1 MAAVSSY
8 FLDINSNDFFLIDN
22 KKAFTLWLN
31 VPKVTACQCNY
42 DAKFM
47 KSLMN
52 KLVTLYEAIVVTCVV
67 FLLGEPL
74 YDKVFKNIWEFLSFQ
89 YSLAMICTVICL
101 AIYCLRIGY
110 KASLKYIDKTHWLIC
125 YSIFIVYVYYKF
137 FFKCDSDDYSLIN
150 IVCKLDSFA
159 IFFMALFV
167 GFIIGKF
174 FRYNKNTESNTE
186 ENKGIVPIYLDEP
199 IVYENND
206 LLHYAELAR
215 SLSYSIRQ
223 KSFSNSY
230 SIGINSPWGT
240 GKSSFLNLLKLNLKK
255 VSDVIVVDFNAR
267 ASVNVNCIQ
276 MDFLST
282 LATSLSPFHT
292 GMKSV
297 MKDYMEDLSVLADD
311 TSWGKF
317 LGLINIKDAT
327 DSRAR
332 LQDGI
337 EKINKKIVVFIDDLD
352 RLTCEEILEV
362 LKLITKNAAFVN
374 TVFITAYDKDYINCI
389 LEKNLYVPQKQNFSD
404 KYFCMEIALP
414 EGNQQIRSTL
424 LLKELTKLSQKGLI
438 TACKEND
445 FQQSFMA
452 ISMYVE
458 RYLLSLRD
466 VKRFLN
472 TFCASYL
479 PIQHEVYFEDVLMI
493 SLLRFAR
500 KELYDLIKSLECFDD
515 PDNKSENVYVLKL
528 KENIKFKDDYD
539 AMRVLFPTRSNGNL
553 KSLNEKGQK
562 HIYWKRSF
570 NTYFYNLEYTS
581 FNQEDINKLL
591 ESNITDAD
599 IRSLAPSWKERKIE
613 VDIKDFLVKIENYQN
628 SQNQLKAYLKLCMIC
643 YRYTINREI
652 FFLAS
657 RYLYY
662 YQWSN
667 LQKKFKFSSKDD
679 YKQYVKDI
687 LMSEADIN
695 ATSYYLHYLLL
706 YQLSE
711 MNIEEKDCV
720 FTNNELKDICLERL
734 KLGVKQLDEGGISAS
749 DVLYLGWACLQDA
762 NPSDLGQEGFVIMK
776 ESKEII
782 KDSIISTPKKYLYQA
797 VDFIQKE
804 TGKIQFEVKQSSQ
817 LRDIFT
823 TDELQNIIKEID
835 SQGNN
840 TLEDACNFWS
850 KYLDY
855 CITQK
860 TMNLL
865 MDYKG
870 DSNKVEKY
878 NYKQY
883 RKILEGETI

>member
-1 MAAVSSY
+1 
-8 FLDINSNDFFLIDN
+8 
-22 KKAFTLWLN
+22 
-31 VPKVTACQCNY
+31 
-42 DAKFM
+42 
-47 KSLMN
+47 MN
-52 KLVTLYEAIVVTCVV
+52 KLVTLYEAIVVTCAV

-89 YSLAMICTVICL
+89 YSQAMICTVICL
-101 AIYCLRIGY
+101 AIYCLCIGY
-110 KASLKYIDKTHWLIC
+110 KASLKYIDKTYCLIC

-150 IVCKLDSFA
+150 IVWKLDSFA

-167 GFIIGKF
+167 GFIVGKILQ
-174 FRYNKNTESNTE
+174 YNKNTESNAE

-199 IVYENND
+199 IAYENND

-215 SLSYSIRQ
+215 SLSCSIRQ
-223 KSFSNSY
+223 KSFPNSY

-267 ASVNVNCIQ
+267 SSANVNCIQ
-276 MDFLST
+276 MDFLSI
-282 LATSLSPFHT
+282 LATTLSPFHT

-297 MKDYMEDLSVLADD
+297 MKDYMEALSVLADG

-317 LGLINIKDAT
+317 LGLIHIKDAT

-362 LKLITKNAAFVN
+362 LKLITKNAAFLN

-404 KYFCMEIALP
+404 KYFSMEIALP

-424 LLKELTKLSQKGLI
+424 LLKELTKLSQKGVI

-445 FQQSFMA
+445 FQQSFMT

-458 RYLLSLRD
+458 RYLQSLRD

-553 KSLNEKGQK
+553 NSLKEKGQK

-581 FNQEDINKLL
+581 LHQEDLNKLL
-591 ESNITDAD
+591 EPNITDAD

-613 VDIKDFLVKIENYQN
+613 VDIKDFLVKIEHYQN

-643 YRYTINREI
+643 YRYTINSEV
-652 FFLAS
+652 FFLAT

-667 LQKKFKFSSKDD
+667 LQKKFGFSCKND

-687 LMSEADIN
+687 LMSEVDIN

-734 KLGVKQLDEGGISAS
+734 KLGVKQLDDGGISAS

-776 ESKEII
+776 GSKEII

-797 VDFIQKE
+797 VDFILKE

-865 MDYKG
+865 IDYKG
-870 DSNKVEKY
+870 DPNKVEKY

>member
-1 MAAVSSY
+1 
-8 FLDINSNDFFLIDN
+8 
-22 KKAFTLWLN
+22 
-31 VPKVTACQCNY
+31 
-42 DAKFM
+42 M

-52 KLVTLYEAIVVTCVV
+52 KLVTLYEAIVVTCAV

-89 YSLAMICTVICL
+89 YSQAMICTVICL
-101 AIYCLRIGY
+101 AIYCLCIGY
-110 KASLKYIDKTHWLIC
+110 KASLKYIDKTYCLIC

-150 IVCKLDSFA
+150 IVWKLDSFA

-167 GFIIGKF
+167 GFIVGKILQ
-174 FRYNKNTESNTE
+174 YNKNTESNAE

-199 IVYENND
+199 IAYENND

-215 SLSYSIRQ
+215 SLSCSIRQ
-223 KSFSNSY
+223 KSFPNSY

-267 ASVNVNCIQ
+267 SSANVNCIQ
-276 MDFLST
+276 MDFLSI
-282 LATSLSPFHT
+282 LATTLSPFHT

-297 MKDYMEDLSVLADD
+297 MKDYMEALSVLADG

-317 LGLINIKDAT
+317 LGLIHIKDAT

-362 LKLITKNAAFVN
+362 LKLITKNAAFFN

-404 KYFCMEIALP
+404 KYFSMEIALP

-424 LLKELTKLSQKGLI
+424 LLKELTKLSQKGVI

-445 FQQSFMA
+445 FQQSFMT

-458 RYLLSLRD
+458 RYLQSLRD

-553 KSLNEKGQK
+553 NSLKEKGQK

-581 FNQEDINKLL
+581 LHQEDLNKLL
-591 ESNITDAD
+591 EPNITDAD

-613 VDIKDFLVKIENYQN
+613 VDIKDFLVKIEHYQN

-643 YRYTINREI
+643 YRYTINSEV
-652 FFLAS
+652 FFLAT

-667 LQKKFKFSSKDD
+667 LQKKFGFSCKND

-687 LMSEADIN
+687 LMSEVDIN

-734 KLGVKQLDEGGISAS
+734 KLGVKQLDDGGISAS

-797 VDFIQKE
+797 VDFILKE

-865 MDYKG
+865 IDYKG
-870 DSNKVEKY
+870 DPNKVEKY

>member
-1 MAAVSSY
+1 
-8 FLDINSNDFFLIDN
+8 
-22 KKAFTLWLN
+22 
-31 VPKVTACQCNY
+31 
-42 DAKFM
+42 M

-52 KLVTLYEAIVVTCVV
+52 KLVTLYEAIVVTCAV

-110 KASLKYIDKTHWLIC
+110 KASQKYIDKTHWLIC

-150 IVCKLDSFA
+150 IVWKLDSFA

-167 GFIIGKF
+167 GFFVGILQ
-174 FRYNKNTESNTE
+174 YSKNIESNAE
-186 ENKGIVPIYLDEP
+186 ENEGIVPIYLDEP
-199 IVYENND
+199 IGYENND
-206 LLHYAELAR
+206 LLHYADLAR
-215 SLSYSIRQ
+215 SLSCSIRQ
-223 KSFSNSY
+223 KSFPNSY

-267 ASVNVNCIQ
+267 SSANVNCIQ

-282 LATSLSPFHT
+282 LATALSPFHT

-297 MKDYMEDLSVLADD
+297 MKDYMEDLSVLADG

-317 LGLINIKDAT
+317 LGLIHIKDAT
-327 DSRAR
+327 DSRDR
-332 LQDGI
+332 IQEGI
-337 EKINKKIVVFIDDLD
+337 EKIKKKIVVFIDDLD
-352 RLTCEEILEV
+352 RLTSEEILEV

-404 KYFCMEIALP
+404 KYFSMEIALP

-445 FQQSFMA
+445 VQQSFMA
-452 ISMYVE
+452 ISIYVE

-500 KELYDLIKSLECFDD
+500 KELYDLIKSLECFDA
-515 PDNKSENVYVLKL
+515 PDNESENVYVLKL

-539 AMRVLFPTRSNGNL
+539 AMRVLFPTRSKGNL

-591 ESNITDAD
+591 EPNITDAD

-613 VDIKDFLVKIENYQN
+613 VDIKDFLVKIEDYQN

-643 YRYTINREI
+643 YRYTINSEV
-652 FFLAS
+652 FFLAT

-687 LMSEADIN
+687 LMSDVDIN
-695 ATSYYLHYLLL
+695 APSYYLHYLLL

-711 MNIEEKDCV
+711 MNIEGKDCV
-720 FTNNELKDICLERL
+720 FTDKELKNICLERL
-734 KLGVKQLDEGGISAS
+734 KVGVKLLGEGRISAS

-762 NPSDLGQEGFVIMK
+762 NPSDSGQEGFELMK

-782 KDSIISTPKKYLYQA
+782 KDSIISTPQKYLYQA
-797 VDFIQKE
+797 VDFIPKE

-870 DSNKVEKY
+870 DPNKVEKY

>member
-1 MAAVSSY
+1 
-8 FLDINSNDFFLIDN
+8 
-22 KKAFTLWLN
+22 
-31 VPKVTACQCNY
+31 
-42 DAKFM
+42 M
-47 KSLMN
+47 KNLMN
-52 KLVTLYEAIVVTCVV
+52 KLTTLYEALVVTCAV

-74 YDKVFKNIWEFLSFQ
+74 YDKVFKDIWKFLSFQ
-89 YSLAMICTVICL
+89 YSQAMICIVICL
-101 AIYCLRIGY
+101 VIYCLVIGY
-110 KASLKYIDKTHWLIC
+110 KTSQKNIDKTHWLIC

-137 FFKCDSDDYSLIN
+137 FFKYDSDDYSLIN
-150 IVCKLDSFA
+150 IIWELDSFA

-167 GFIIGKF
+167 GFVVGKILQ
-174 FRYNKNTESNTE
+174 YSKKDESNDE
-186 ENKGIVPIYLDEP
+186 ENEGIVPIYLDEP
-199 IVYENND
+199 ICDENND
-206 LLHYAELAR
+206 LLHYTELAR
-215 SLSYSIRQ
+215 SLSCSIRQ
-223 KSFSNSY
+223 KSFPNSY
-230 SIGINSPWGT
+230 SIGVNSSWGT
-240 GKSSFLNLLKLNLKK
+240 GKSSFFNLLKLNLKK

-267 ASVNVNCIQ
+267 SSANVNCIQ

-282 LATSLSPFHT
+282 LATALSPFHT
-292 GMKSV
+292 GMKSF
-297 MKDYMEDLSVLADD
+297 MKDYMEDLSVLADG
-311 TSWGKF
+311 TSCGKF
-317 LGLINIKDAT
+317 LGLIHIKDAT

-332 LQDGI
+332 LQRGI
-337 EKINKKIVVFIDDLD
+337 EKIKKKIVVFIDDLD
-352 RLTCEEILEV
+352 RLTSEEILEV

-374 TVFITAYDKDYINCI
+374 TVFVTAYDKDYINCI

-404 KYFCMEIALP
+404 KYFNMEIALP
-414 EGNQQIRSTL
+414 EGNRQIRSTL
-424 LLKELTKLSQKGLI
+424 LLKELTKLSQKGII

-445 FQQSFMA
+445 FQQSFMV

-472 TFCASYL
+472 TFCAFYL
-479 PIQHEVYFEDVLMI
+479 PIQHEVYFENVLMI

-500 KELYDLIKSLECFDD
+500 KELYDLVKSLECFDD

-528 KENIKFKDDYD
+528 KDNIKFKDDYD

-553 KSLNEKGQK
+553 KFLNEKGQK

-581 FNQEDINKLL
+581 LHQEDLNHLL
-591 ESNITDAD
+591 EPNITDAD
-599 IRSLAPSWKERKIE
+599 IRSLAPNWKARKIE
-613 VDIKDFLVKIENYQN
+613 VDIKDFLVKIEDYQN

-643 YRYTINREI
+643 YRYTINREV
-652 FFLAS
+652 FFLAT

-687 LMSEADIN
+687 LMSDVDIN

-711 MNIEEKDCV
+711 MRIEEKDCV
-720 FTNNELKDICLERL
+720 FTDKELKDICLERL
-734 KLGVKQLDEGGISAS
+734 KVGVKQLDEGRISAS

-762 NPSDLGQEGFVIMK
+762 DPSDSGQEGFELMK
-776 ESKEII
+776 ESKEMIM
-782 KDSIISTPKKYLYQA
+782 DSIISTPQKYLYHA
-797 VDFIQKE
+797 VDFIPKE
-804 TGKIQFEVKQSSQ
+804 IGKIQFEVKQSSQ
-817 LRDIFT
+817 LNDIFT
-823 TDELQNIIKEID
+823 KEELQNIIKKID

-840 TLEDACNFWS
+840 TLENACDFWS
-850 KYLDY
+850 EYLDL

-870 DSNKVEKY
+870 DTKKVEKF

-883 RKILEGETI
+883 RKILEGETIG

>member
-1 MAAVSSY
+1 
-8 FLDINSNDFFLIDN
+8 
-22 KKAFTLWLN
+22 
-31 VPKVTACQCNY
+31 
-42 DAKFM
+42 M
-47 KSLMN
+47 KRLMN
-52 KLVTLYEAIVVTCVV
+52 KLTTPYEAFGVTCAV

-74 YDKVFKNIWEFLSFQ
+74 YDKVFKNIWEFLAIQ
-89 YSLAMICTVICL
+89 YTRAMICTVICL
-101 AIYCLRIGY
+101 AIYCLVIGY
-110 KASLKYIDKTHWLIC
+110 RASQKYIDKTYWLIC

-137 FFKCDSDDYSLIN
+137 FFEYDSDDYSLIN
-150 IVCKLDSFA
+150 VVWKLDSFA

-167 GFIIGKF
+167 GFVVGKISQCS
-174 FRYNKNTESNTE
+174 KNIESSAE
-186 ENKGIVPIYLDEP
+186 ENEGIVPIYLDEP
-199 IVYENND
+199 INCENND
-206 LLHYAELAR
+206 LLHYTELAR
-215 SLSYSIRQ
+215 SLSCSIRQ
-223 KSFSNSY
+223 KSFPYSY

-267 ASVNVNCIQ
+267 SSANVNCIQ

-282 LATSLSPFHT
+282 LATALSPFHT

-297 MKDYMEDLSVLADD
+297 MKDYMEDLSVLADG

-317 LGLINIKDAT
+317 LGLIHIKDAT

-332 LQDGI
+332 IQEGI
-337 EKINKKIVVFIDDLD
+337 EKIKKKIVVFIDDLD
-352 RLTCEEILEV
+352 RLTSEEILEV

-404 KYFCMEIALP
+404 KYFSMEIALP

-500 KELYDLIKSLECFDD
+500 KELYDLIKSLDCFDD

-553 KSLNEKGQK
+553 KSLKEKGQK

-591 ESNITDAD
+591 EPNITDAD

-613 VDIKDFLVKIENYQN
+613 VDIKDFLVKIEDYQN
-628 SQNQLKAYLKLCMIC
+628 SRDQLKAYLKLCMIC
-643 YRYTINREI
+643 YRYTINSEV
-652 FFLAS
+652 FFLAT

-667 LQKKFKFSSKDD
+667 LQKKFGFSSPND
-679 YKQYVKDI
+679 YKRYVKDI
-687 LMSEADIN
+687 LMSEVDIN

-711 MNIEEKDCV
+711 KRIEEKDCV
-720 FTNNELKDICLERL
+720 FTDKELKDICLERL
-734 KLGVKQLDEGGISAS
+734 KVGVKQLDEGRISAS

-762 NPSDLGQEGFVIMK
+762 DPSDSGQEGFELMK
-776 ESKEII
+776 KSKEII
-782 KDSIISTPKKYLYQA
+782 MDSMISTPQKYLYHA
-797 VDFIQKE
+797 VDFIPKE

-817 LRDIFT
+817 LNDIFT
-823 TDELQNIIKEID
+823 KEELQNIIKKID

-840 TLEDACNFWS
+840 TLENACDFWS
-850 KYLDY
+850 EYLDL
-855 CITQK
+855 CIAQK

-870 DSNKVEKY
+870 DTKKVEKY

-883 RKILEGETI
+883 RKILEGETIG

>member
-1 MAAVSSY
+1 M
-8 FLDINSNDFFLIDN
+8 
-22 KKAFTLWLN
+22 
-31 VPKVTACQCNY
+31 PKVTAYQCNY

-52 KLVTLYEAIVVTCVV
+52 KLVTLYEAIVVTCAV

-167 GFIIGKF
+167 GFFIGKF
-174 FRYNKNTESNTE
+174 FRYNKNTESNAE

-215 SLSYSIRQ
+215 SLSCSIRQ
-223 KSFSNSY
+223 KSFPNSY

-255 VSDVIVVDFNAR
+255 VPDVIVVDFNAR
-267 ASVNVNCIQ
+267 SSANVNCIQ
-276 MDFLST
+276 MDFLSI
-282 LATSLSPFHT
+282 LATTLSPFHT

-297 MKDYMEDLSVLADD
+297 MKDYMEALSVLADG

-317 LGLINIKDAT
+317 LGLIHIKDAT

-528 KENIKFKDDYD
+528 MENIKFKNDYD

-591 ESNITDAD
+591 EPNITDAD

-628 SQNQLKAYLKLCMIC
+628 SQNHLKAYLKLCMIC
-643 YRYTINREI
+643 YRYTINSDNSEI
-652 FFLAS
+652 FFLVS

-667 LQKKFKFSSKDD
+667 LQEKFKFSSKDD

-687 LMSEADIN
+687 LMSEVDIN

-762 NPSDLGQEGFVIMK
+762 NPSDLGQEGFELMK

>member
-1 MAAVSSY
+1 
-8 FLDINSNDFFLIDN
+8 
-22 KKAFTLWLN
+22 
-31 VPKVTACQCNY
+31 
-42 DAKFM
+42 
-47 KSLMN
+47 MN
-52 KLVTLYEAIVVTCVV
+52 KLVTLYEAIVVTCAV

-89 YSLAMICTVICL
+89 YSQAMICTVICL
-101 AIYCLRIGY
+101 AIYCLCIGY
-110 KASLKYIDKTHWLIC
+110 KASLKYIDKTYCLIC

-150 IVCKLDSFA
+150 IVWKLDSFA

-167 GFIIGKF
+167 GFIVGKILQ
-174 FRYNKNTESNTE
+174 YNKNTESNAE

-199 IVYENND
+199 IAYENND

-215 SLSYSIRQ
+215 SLSCSIRQ
-223 KSFSNSY
+223 KSFPNSY

-267 ASVNVNCIQ
+267 SSANVNCIQ
-276 MDFLST
+276 MDFLSI
-282 LATSLSPFHT
+282 LATTLSPFHT

-297 MKDYMEDLSVLADD
+297 MKDYMEALSVLADG

-317 LGLINIKDAT
+317 LGLIHIKDAT

-362 LKLITKNAAFVN
+362 LKLITKNAAFLN

-404 KYFCMEIALP
+404 KYFSMEIALP

-424 LLKELTKLSQKGLI
+424 LLKELTKLSQKGVI

-445 FQQSFMA
+445 FQQSFMT

-458 RYLLSLRD
+458 RYLQSLRD

-553 KSLNEKGQK
+553 NSLKEKGQK

-581 FNQEDINKLL
+581 LHQEDLNKLL
-591 ESNITDAD
+591 EPNITDAD

-613 VDIKDFLVKIENYQN
+613 VDIKDFLVKIEHYQN

-643 YRYTINREI
+643 YRYTINSEV
-652 FFLAS
+652 FFLAT

-667 LQKKFKFSSKDD
+667 LQKKFGFSCKND

-687 LMSEADIN
+687 LMSEVDIN

-734 KLGVKQLDEGGISAS
+734 KLGVKQLDDGGISAS

-797 VDFIQKE
+797 VDFILKE

-865 MDYKG
+865 IDYKG
-870 DSNKVEKY
+870 DPNKVEKY

>member
-1 MAAVSSY
+1 
-8 FLDINSNDFFLIDN
+8 
-22 KKAFTLWLN
+22 
-31 VPKVTACQCNY
+31 
-42 DAKFM
+42 
-47 KSLMN
+47 MN
-52 KLVTLYEAIVVTCVV
+52 KLVTLYEAIVVTCAV
-67 FLLGEPL
+67 FLLGGPL

-167 GFIIGKF
+167 GFFIGKF
-174 FRYNKNTESNTE
+174 FRYNKNTESNAE

-215 SLSYSIRQ
+215 SLSCSIRQ
-223 KSFSNSY
+223 KSFPNSY

-267 ASVNVNCIQ
+267 SSANVNCIQ
-276 MDFLST
+276 MDFLSI
-282 LATSLSPFHT
+282 LATTLSPFHT

-297 MKDYMEDLSVLADD
+297 MKDYMEALSVLADG

-317 LGLINIKDAT
+317 LGLIHIKDAT

>member
-1 MAAVSSY
+1 MRNCY
-8 FLDINSNDFFLIDN
+8 FYPIILGWE
-22 KKAFTLWLN
+22 TL
-31 VPKVTACQCNY
+31 V
-42 DAKFM
+42 
-47 KSLMN
+47 
-52 KLVTLYEAIVVTCVV
+52 
-67 FLLGEPL
+67 
-74 YDKVFKNIWEFLSFQ
+74 
-89 YSLAMICTVICL
+89 
-101 AIYCLRIGY
+101 
-110 KASLKYIDKTHWLIC
+110 
-125 YSIFIVYVYYKF
+125 
-137 FFKCDSDDYSLIN
+137 
-150 IVCKLDSFA
+150 
-159 IFFMALFV
+159 
-167 GFIIGKF
+167 
-174 FRYNKNTESNTE
+174 
-186 ENKGIVPIYLDEP
+186 
-199 IVYENND
+199 
-206 LLHYAELAR
+206 
-215 SLSYSIRQ
+215 
-223 KSFSNSY
+223 
-230 SIGINSPWGT
+230 
-240 GKSSFLNLLKLNLKK
+240 
-255 VSDVIVVDFNAR
+255 
-267 ASVNVNCIQ
+267 
-276 MDFLST
+276 
-282 LATSLSPFHT
+282 
-292 GMKSV
+292 
-297 MKDYMEDLSVLADD
+297 
-311 TSWGKF
+311 
-317 LGLINIKDAT
+317 
-327 DSRAR
+327 
-332 LQDGI
+332 
-337 EKINKKIVVFIDDLD
+337 NKKIVVFIDDLD

>member
-1 MAAVSSY
+1 M
-8 FLDINSNDFFLIDN
+8 
-22 KKAFTLWLN
+22 
-31 VPKVTACQCNY
+31 
-42 DAKFM
+42 
-47 KSLMN
+47 
-52 KLVTLYEAIVVTCVV
+52 
-67 FLLGEPL
+67 
-74 YDKVFKNIWEFLSFQ
+74 
-89 YSLAMICTVICL
+89 
-101 AIYCLRIGY
+101 
-110 KASLKYIDKTHWLIC
+110 
-125 YSIFIVYVYYKF
+125 YYKF

-167 GFIIGKF
+167 GFFIGKF
-174 FRYNKNTESNTE
+174 FRYNKNTESNAE

-215 SLSYSIRQ
+215 SLSCSIRQ
-223 KSFSNSY
+223 KSFPNSY

-255 VSDVIVVDFNAR
+255 VPDVIVVDFNAR
-267 ASVNVNCIQ
+267 SSANVNCIQ
-276 MDFLST
+276 MDFLSI
-282 LATSLSPFHT
+282 LATTLSPFHT

-297 MKDYMEDLSVLADD
+297 MKDYMEALSVLADG

-317 LGLINIKDAT
+317 LGLIHIKDAT

-528 KENIKFKDDYD
+528 MENIKFKNDYD

-581 FNQEDINKLL
+581 LHQEDLNKLL
-591 ESNITDAD
+591 EPNITDAD

-628 SQNQLKAYLKLCMIC
+628 SQNHLKAYLKLCMIC
-643 YRYTINREI
+643 YRYTINSDNSEI
-652 FFLAS
+652 FFLVS

-667 LQKKFKFSSKDD
+667 LQEKFKFSSKDD

-687 LMSEADIN
+687 LMSEVDIN

-762 NPSDLGQEGFVIMK
+762 NPSDLGQEGFELMK

>member
-1 MAAVSSY
+1 M
-8 FLDINSNDFFLIDN
+8 
-22 KKAFTLWLN
+22 
-31 VPKVTACQCNY
+31 PKVTSYQCNY

-52 KLVTLYEAIVVTCVV
+52 KLVTLYEAIVVTCAV

-167 GFIIGKF
+167 GFFIGKF
-174 FRYNKNTESNTE
+174 FRYNKNTESNAE

-215 SLSYSIRQ
+215 SLSCSIKQ
-223 KSFSNSY
+223 KSFPNSY

-267 ASVNVNCIQ
+267 SSANVNCIQ
-276 MDFLST
+276 MDFLSI
-282 LATSLSPFHT
+282 LATTLSPFHT

-297 MKDYMEDLSVLADD
+297 MKDYMEALSVLADG

-317 LGLINIKDAT
+317 LGLIHIKDAT

>member
-1 MAAVSSY
+1 
-8 FLDINSNDFFLIDN
+8 
-22 KKAFTLWLN
+22 
-31 VPKVTACQCNY
+31 
-42 DAKFM
+42 M
-47 KSLMN
+47 KNLKD
-52 KLVTLYEAIVVTCVV
+52 KLTTPYEALVVTCAV
-67 FLLGEPL
+67 FFLGELL
-74 YDKVFKNIWEFLSFQ
+74 YDKVFKNIWEFLSIR
-89 YSLAMICTVICL
+89 YSLATICTVICL
-101 AIYCLRIGY
+101 AIYCLVIGY
-110 KASLKYIDKTHWLIC
+110 KASQKYIDNTHRLIC

-137 FFKCDSDDYSLIN
+137 FFKYDSDDYYLIN
-150 IVCKLDSFA
+150 IVWKLDSFA
-159 IFFMALFV
+159 IFFIALFV
-167 GFIIGKF
+167 GFVVGKISQ
-174 FRYNKNTESNTE
+174 RSKNIESNAE
-186 ENKGIVPIYLDEP
+186 ENEGIVPIFLDEP
-199 IVYENND
+199 IGCENND
-206 LLHYAELAR
+206 LLHYTELAR
-215 SLSYSIRQ
+215 SLSCSIRQ
-223 KSFSNSY
+223 KSFPNSY

-240 GKSSFLNLLKLNLKK
+240 GKSSFFNLLKLNLKK
-255 VSDVIVVDFNAR
+255 VPDVIVVDFNAR
-267 ASVNVNCIQ
+267 SSANVNCIQ

-282 LATSLSPFHT
+282 LATALSPFHT
-292 GMKSV
+292 GMKSF
-297 MKDYMEDLSVLADD
+297 MKDYMEDLSVLADG
-311 TSWGKF
+311 TSWGKL
-317 LGLINIKDAT
+317 LGLIHIKDAT

-332 LQDGI
+332 LQKGI
-337 EKINKKIVVFIDDLD
+337 EKTKKKIVVFIDDLD
-352 RLTCEEILEV
+352 RLTSEEILEV

-374 TVFITAYDKDYINCI
+374 TVFVTAYDKDYINCI

-404 KYFCMEIALP
+404 KYFNMEIALP
-414 EGNQQIRSTL
+414 EGNRQIRSTL
-424 LLKELTKLSQKGLI
+424 LLKELTKLSQKGII

-445 FQQSFMA
+445 FQQSFVVF
-452 ISMYVE
+452 SMYVE

-500 KELYDLIKSLECFDD
+500 KEVYDLIKSLECFDD
-515 PDNKSENVYVLKL
+515 PDNKSENVYFLKL
-528 KENIKFKDDYD
+528 KDNIKFKDDYD

-581 FNQEDINKLL
+581 LHQEDLNKLL
-591 ESNITDAD
+591 EPNITDAD

-643 YRYTINREI
+643 YRYTINSEV
-652 FFLAS
+652 FFLAT

-667 LQKKFKFSSKDD
+667 LQKKFGFSSKDD
-679 YKQYVKDI
+679 YKLYVKDI
-687 LMSEADIN
+687 LMSDVDIN

-711 MNIEEKDCV
+711 MRIEEKDCV
-720 FTNNELKDICLERL
+720 FTDNELKDICLERL
-734 KLGVKQLDEGGISAS
+734 KVGVKQLGEGRISAS

-762 NPSDLGQEGFVIMK
+762 DPSDSGQEGFELMK

-782 KDSIISTPKKYLYQA
+782 MDSIISTPQKYLYQA
-797 VDFIQKE
+797 VDFIPKK

-817 LRDIFT
+817 LNDIFT
-823 TDELQNIIKEID
+823 KEELQNIIKKID

-840 TLEDACNFWS
+840 TLENACNFWS
-850 KYLDY
+850 EYLDY
-855 CITQK
+855 CIAQK

-865 MDYKG
+865 MDYRG
-870 DSNKVEKY
+870 DPNKVEKY
-878 NYKQY
+878 NYKHY
-883 RKILEGETI
+883 RKILEGETIG

>member
-215 SLSYSIRQ
+215 SLSCSIRQ
-223 KSFSNSY
+223 KSFPNSY

-414 EGNQQIRSTL
+414 EGNLQIRSTL

-679 YKQYVKDI
+679 YKLYVKDI

>member
-1 MAAVSSY
+1 
-8 FLDINSNDFFLIDN
+8 
-22 KKAFTLWLN
+22 
-31 VPKVTACQCNY
+31 
-42 DAKFM
+42 
-47 KSLMN
+47 MN

-352 RLTCEEILEV
+352 RLTCGEILEV

>member
-1 MAAVSSY
+1 
-8 FLDINSNDFFLIDN
+8 
-22 KKAFTLWLN
+22 
-31 VPKVTACQCNY
+31 
-42 DAKFM
+42 
-47 KSLMN
+47 MN
-52 KLVTLYEAIVVTCVV
+52 KLVTLYEAIVVTCAV

-89 YSLAMICTVICL
+89 YSQAMICTVICL
-101 AIYCLRIGY
+101 AIYCLCIGY
-110 KASLKYIDKTHWLIC
+110 KASLKYIDKTYCLIC

-150 IVCKLDSFA
+150 IVWKLDSFA

-167 GFIIGKF
+167 GFIVGKILQ
-174 FRYNKNTESNTE
+174 YNKNTESNAE

-199 IVYENND
+199 IAYENND

-215 SLSYSIRQ
+215 SLSCSIRQ
-223 KSFSNSY
+223 KSFPNSY

-267 ASVNVNCIQ
+267 SSANVNCIQ
-276 MDFLST
+276 MDFLSI
-282 LATSLSPFHT
+282 LATTLSPFHT

-297 MKDYMEDLSVLADD
+297 MKDYMEALSVLADG

-317 LGLINIKDAT
+317 LGLIHIKDAT

-362 LKLITKNAAFVN
+362 LKLITKNAAFLN

-404 KYFCMEIALP
+404 KYFSMEIALP

-424 LLKELTKLSQKGLI
+424 LLKELTKLSQKGVI

-445 FQQSFMA
+445 FQQSFMT

-458 RYLLSLRD
+458 RYLQSLRD

-553 KSLNEKGQK
+553 NSLKEKGQK

-581 FNQEDINKLL
+581 LHQEDLNKLL
-591 ESNITDAD
+591 EPNITDAD

-613 VDIKDFLVKIENYQN
+613 VDIKDFLVKIEHYQN

-643 YRYTINREI
+643 YRYTINSEV
-652 FFLAS
+652 FFLAT

-667 LQKKFKFSSKDD
+667 LQKKFGFSCKND

-687 LMSEADIN
+687 LMSEVDIN

-734 KLGVKQLDEGGISAS
+734 KLGVKQLDDGGISAS

-797 VDFIQKE
+797 VDFILKE

-865 MDYKG
+865 IDYKG
-870 DSNKVEKY
+870 EPNKVEKY

>member
-1 MAAVSSY
+1 M
-8 FLDINSNDFFLIDN
+8 
-22 KKAFTLWLN
+22 
-31 VPKVTACQCNY
+31 
-42 DAKFM
+42 
-47 KSLMN
+47 
-52 KLVTLYEAIVVTCVV
+52 
-67 FLLGEPL
+67 
-74 YDKVFKNIWEFLSFQ
+74 
-89 YSLAMICTVICL
+89 
-101 AIYCLRIGY
+101 
-110 KASLKYIDKTHWLIC
+110 
-125 YSIFIVYVYYKF
+125 
-137 FFKCDSDDYSLIN
+137 
-150 IVCKLDSFA
+150 
-159 IFFMALFV
+159 
-167 GFIIGKF
+167 
-174 FRYNKNTESNTE
+174 
-186 ENKGIVPIYLDEP
+186 
-199 IVYENND
+199 
-206 LLHYAELAR
+206 
-215 SLSYSIRQ
+215 
-223 KSFSNSY
+223 
-230 SIGINSPWGT
+230 
-240 GKSSFLNLLKLNLKK
+240 
-255 VSDVIVVDFNAR
+255 
-267 ASVNVNCIQ
+267 
-276 MDFLST
+276 
-282 LATSLSPFHT
+282 
-292 GMKSV
+292 
-297 MKDYMEDLSVLADD
+297 
-311 TSWGKF
+311 
-317 LGLINIKDAT
+317 
-327 DSRAR
+327 
-332 LQDGI
+332 
-337 EKINKKIVVFIDDLD
+337 VFIDDLD

-782 KDSIISTPKKYLYQA
+782 KDSIISTPKNICIKPLTLSR
-797 VDFIQKE
+797 KRL
-804 TGKIQFEVKQSSQ
+804 VKSN
-817 LRDIFT
+817 LRLSKVANFVIF
-823 TDELQNIIKEID
+823 LQRM
-835 SQGNN
+835 
-840 TLEDACNFWS
+840 NF
-850 KYLDY
+850 
-855 CITQK
+855 K
-860 TMNLL
+860 T
-865 MDYKG
+865 
-870 DSNKVEKY
+870 
-878 NYKQY
+878 
-883 RKILEGETI
+883 

>member
-1 MAAVSSY
+1 
-8 FLDINSNDFFLIDN
+8 
-22 KKAFTLWLN
+22 
-31 VPKVTACQCNY
+31 
-42 DAKFM
+42 
-47 KSLMN
+47 
-52 KLVTLYEAIVVTCVV
+52 
-67 FLLGEPL
+67 
-74 YDKVFKNIWEFLSFQ
+74 
-89 YSLAMICTVICL
+89 
-101 AIYCLRIGY
+101 
-110 KASLKYIDKTHWLIC
+110 
-125 YSIFIVYVYYKF
+125 VYYKF

-150 IVCKLDSFA
+150 IVWKLDSFA

-167 GFIIGKF
+167 GFIVGKILQ
-174 FRYNKNTESNTE
+174 YNKNTESNAE

-199 IVYENND
+199 IAYENND

-215 SLSYSIRQ
+215 SLSCSIRQ
-223 KSFSNSY
+223 KSFPNSY

-267 ASVNVNCIQ
+267 SSANVNCIQ
-276 MDFLST
+276 MDFLSI
-282 LATSLSPFHT
+282 LATTLSPFHT

-297 MKDYMEDLSVLADD
+297 MKDYMEALSVLADG

-317 LGLINIKDAT
+317 LGLIHIKDAT

-362 LKLITKNAAFVN
+362 LKLITKNAAFLN

-404 KYFCMEIALP
+404 KYFSMEIALP

-424 LLKELTKLSQKGLI
+424 LLKELTKLSQKGVI

-445 FQQSFMA
+445 FQQSFMT

-458 RYLLSLRD
+458 RYLQSLRD

-553 KSLNEKGQK
+553 NSLKEKGQK

-581 FNQEDINKLL
+581 LHQEDLNKLL
-591 ESNITDAD
+591 EPNITDAD

-613 VDIKDFLVKIENYQN
+613 VDIKDFLVKIEHYQN

-643 YRYTINREI
+643 YRYTINSEV
-652 FFLAS
+652 FFLAT

-667 LQKKFKFSSKDD
+667 LQKKFGFSCKND

-687 LMSEADIN
+687 LMSEVDIN

-734 KLGVKQLDEGGISAS
+734 KLGVKQLDDGGISAS

-797 VDFIQKE
+797 VDFILKE

-865 MDYKG
+865 IDYKG
-870 DSNKVEKY
+870 DPNKVEKY

>member
-1 MAAVSSY
+1 
-8 FLDINSNDFFLIDN
+8 
-22 KKAFTLWLN
+22 
-31 VPKVTACQCNY
+31 
-42 DAKFM
+42 M
-47 KSLMN
+47 KNLKD
-52 KLVTLYEAIVVTCVV
+52 KLTTPYEALVVTCAV
-67 FLLGEPL
+67 FFLGELL
-74 YDKVFKNIWEFLSFQ
+74 YDKVFKNIWEFLSIR
-89 YSLAMICTVICL
+89 YSLATICTVICL
-101 AIYCLRIGY
+101 AIYCLVIGY
-110 KASLKYIDKTHWLIC
+110 KASQKYIDNTHRLIC

-137 FFKCDSDDYSLIN
+137 FFKYDSDDYYLIN
-150 IVCKLDSFA
+150 IVWKLDSFA
-159 IFFMALFV
+159 IFFIALFV
-167 GFIIGKF
+167 GFVVGKISQ
-174 FRYNKNTESNTE
+174 RSKNIESNAE
-186 ENKGIVPIYLDEP
+186 ENEGIVPIFLDEP
-199 IVYENND
+199 IGCENND
-206 LLHYAELAR
+206 LLHYTELAR
-215 SLSYSIRQ
+215 SLSCSIRQ
-223 KSFSNSY
+223 KSFPNSY

-240 GKSSFLNLLKLNLKK
+240 GKSSFFNLLKLNLKK
-255 VSDVIVVDFNAR
+255 VPDVIVVDFNAR
-267 ASVNVNCIQ
+267 SSANVNCIQ

-282 LATSLSPFHT
+282 LATALSPFHT
-292 GMKSV
+292 GMKSF
-297 MKDYMEDLSVLADD
+297 MKDYMEDLSVLADG

-317 LGLINIKDAT
+317 LGLIHIKDAT

-332 LQDGI
+332 LQKGI
-337 EKINKKIVVFIDDLD
+337 EKTKKKIVVFIDDLD
-352 RLTCEEILEV
+352 RLTSEEILEV

-374 TVFITAYDKDYINCI
+374 TVFVTAYDKDYINCI

-404 KYFCMEIALP
+404 KYFNMEIALP
-414 EGNQQIRSTL
+414 EGNRQIRSTL
-424 LLKELTKLSQKGLI
+424 LLKELTKLSQKGII

-445 FQQSFMA
+445 FQQSFVVF
-452 ISMYVE
+452 SMYVE
-458 RYLLSLRD
+458 RYLLSLMD

-500 KELYDLIKSLECFDD
+500 KEVYDLIKSLECFDD
-515 PDNKSENVYVLKL
+515 PDNKSENVYFLKL
-528 KENIKFKDDYD
+528 KDNIKFKDDYD

-581 FNQEDINKLL
+581 LHQEDLNKLL
-591 ESNITDAD
+591 EPNITDAD

-643 YRYTINREI
+643 YRYTINSEV
-652 FFLAS
+652 FFLAT

-667 LQKKFKFSSKDD
+667 LQKKFGFSSKDD
-679 YKQYVKDI
+679 YKLYVKDI
-687 LMSEADIN
+687 LMSDVDIN

-711 MNIEEKDCV
+711 MRIEEKDCV
-720 FTNNELKDICLERL
+720 FTDNELKDICLERL
-734 KLGVKQLDEGGISAS
+734 KVGVKQLGEGRISAS

-762 NPSDLGQEGFVIMK
+762 DPSDSGQEGFELMK

-782 KDSIISTPKKYLYQA
+782 MDSIISTPQKYLYQA
-797 VDFIQKE
+797 VDFIPKK

-817 LRDIFT
+817 LNDIFT
-823 TDELQNIIKEID
+823 KEELQNIIKKID

-840 TLEDACNFWS
+840 TLGNACNFWS
-850 KYLDY
+850 EYLDY
-855 CITQK
+855 CIAQK

-865 MDYKG
+865 MDYRG
-870 DSNKVEKY
+870 DPNKVEKY
-878 NYKQY
+878 NYKHY
-883 RKILEGETI
+883 RKILEGETIG

>member
-1 MAAVSSY
+1 M
-8 FLDINSNDFFLIDN
+8 D
-22 KKAFTLWLN
+22 
-31 VPKVTACQCNY
+31 
-42 DAKFM
+42 
-47 KSLMN
+47 
-52 KLVTLYEAIVVTCVV
+52 KLTTPYEALVVTCIV
-67 FLLGEPL
+67 FLLGEPM
-74 YDKVFKNIWEFLSFQ
+74 YNKVFKNIWEFLSIR

-101 AIYCLRIGY
+101 AIYCLVIGY
-110 KASLKYIDKTHWLIC
+110 KASQKYIDKTHRLIC

-137 FFKCDSDDYSLIN
+137 FFKYDSDDYSLIN
-150 IVCKLDSFA
+150 ILWNLDSFA
-159 IFFMALFV
+159 IFFMALLFGFV
-167 GFIIGKF
+167 GGKISP
-174 FRYNKNTESNTE
+174 YSKNVKSNAE
-186 ENKGIVPIYLDEP
+186 ENEGIVPIYLDEP
-199 IVYENND
+199 IGCENND
-206 LLHYAELAR
+206 LLHYTELAR
-215 SLSYSIRQ
+215 SLSCSIRQ
-223 KSFSNSY
+223 KSFPNSY

-267 ASVNVNCIQ
+267 SSANVNCIQ
-276 MDFLST
+276 MDFLSA
-282 LATSLSPFHT
+282 LATALSPFHT
-292 GMKSV
+292 GMKSF
-297 MKDYMEDLSVLADD
+297 MKDYMEDLSVLADG

-317 LGLINIKDAT
+317 LGLIHIKDAT

-332 LQDGI
+332 LQKGI
-337 EKINKKIVVFIDDLD
+337 EKTKKKIVVFIDDLD
-352 RLTCEEILEV
+352 RLTSEEILEV

-374 TVFITAYDKDYINCI
+374 TVFVTAYDKDYINCI

-404 KYFCMEIALP
+404 KYFSMEIALP
-414 EGNQQIRSTL
+414 EGNRQIRSTL
-424 LLKELTKLSQKGLI
+424 LLKELIKLSQKGLI
-438 TACKEND
+438 TACREND

-452 ISMYVE
+452 FSMYVE

-472 TFCASYL
+472 TFCASYI
-479 PIQHEVYFEDVLMI
+479 PIQNEVYFEDVLMI

-539 AMRVLFPTRSNGNL
+539 TMRVLFPTRSNGNL
-553 KSLNEKGQK
+553 KFLNEKGQK

-581 FNQEDINKLL
+581 FHQEDLNKLL
-591 ESNITDAD
+591 NPNITDAD

-613 VDIKDFLVKIENYQN
+613 VDIKDYLVKIEDYQN
-628 SQNQLKAYLKLCMIC
+628 SRDQLKAYLKLCMIC
-643 YRYTINREI
+643 YRYTINSEV
-652 FFLAS
+652 FFLAT

-667 LQKKFKFSSKDD
+667 LQKKFGFSSKDD
-679 YKQYVKDI
+679 YKLYVKDI
-687 LMSEADIN
+687 LMSDVDIN

-711 MNIEEKDCV
+711 MRIEEKDCV
-720 FTNNELKDICLERL
+720 FTDNELKDICLERL
-734 KLGVKQLDEGGISAS
+734 KVGVKQLGEGRISAS

-762 NPSDLGQEGFVIMK
+762 DPSDSGQEGFELMK

-782 KDSIISTPKKYLYQA
+782 MDSIISTPQKYLYQA
-797 VDFIQKE
+797 VDFIPKK

-817 LRDIFT
+817 LNDIFT
-823 TDELQNIIKEID
+823 KEELQNIIKKID

-840 TLEDACNFWS
+840 TLENACNFWS
-850 KYLDY
+850 EYLDY
-855 CITQK
+855 CIAQK

-865 MDYKG
+865 MDYRG
-870 DSNKVEKY
+870 DPNKVEKY
-878 NYKQY
+878 NYKHY
-883 RKILEGETI
+883 RKILEGETIG

>member
-1 MAAVSSY
+1 MS
-8 FLDINSNDFFLIDN
+8 
-22 KKAFTLWLN
+22 
-31 VPKVTACQCNY
+31 
-42 DAKFM
+42 
-47 KSLMN
+47 
-52 KLVTLYEAIVVTCVV
+52 
-67 FLLGEPL
+67 
-74 YDKVFKNIWEFLSFQ
+74 
-89 YSLAMICTVICL
+89 
-101 AIYCLRIGY
+101 IYI
-110 KASLKYIDKTHWLIC
+110 SISHIDKTHWLIC

>member
-1 MAAVSSY
+1 
-8 FLDINSNDFFLIDN
+8 
-22 KKAFTLWLN
+22 
-31 VPKVTACQCNY
+31 
-42 DAKFM
+42 
-47 KSLMN
+47 MN
-52 KLVTLYEAIVVTCVV
+52 KLVTLYEAIVVTCAV

-89 YSLAMICTVICL
+89 YSQAMICTVICL
-101 AIYCLRIGY
+101 AIYCLCIGY
-110 KASLKYIDKTHWLIC
+110 KASLKYIDKTYCLIC

-150 IVCKLDSFA
+150 IVWKLDSFA

-167 GFIIGKF
+167 GFIVGKILQ
-174 FRYNKNTESNTE
+174 YNKNTESNAE

-199 IVYENND
+199 IAYENND

-215 SLSYSIRQ
+215 SLSCSIRQ
-223 KSFSNSY
+223 KSFPNSY

-267 ASVNVNCIQ
+267 SSANVNCIQ

-282 LATSLSPFHT
+282 LATALSPFHT
-292 GMKSV
+292 GMKSF
-297 MKDYMEDLSVLADD
+297 MKDYMEDLRVLADG
-311 TSWGKF
+311 TFWGKF
-317 LGLINIKDAT
+317 LGLIHIKDAT

-332 LQDGI
+332 LQKGI
-337 EKINKKIVVFIDDLD
+337 EKTKKKIVVFIDDLD
-352 RLTCEEILEV
+352 RLTSEEILEV

-374 TVFITAYDKDYINCI
+374 TVFVTAYDKDYINCI

-404 KYFCMEIALP
+404 KYFSMEIALP
-414 EGNQQIRSTL
+414 EGNRQIRSTL
-424 LLKELTKLSQKGLI
+424 LLKELIKLSQKGLI
-438 TACKEND
+438 TACREND

-452 ISMYVE
+452 FSMYVE

-472 TFCASYL
+472 TFCASYI
-479 PIQHEVYFEDVLMI
+479 PIQNEVYFEDVLMI

-539 AMRVLFPTRSNGNL
+539 TMRVLFPTRSNGNL
-553 KSLNEKGQK
+553 KFLNEKGQK

-581 FNQEDINKLL
+581 FHQEDLNKLL
-591 ESNITDAD
+591 NPNITDAD

-613 VDIKDFLVKIENYQN
+613 VDIKDYLVKIEDYQN
-628 SQNQLKAYLKLCMIC
+628 SRDQLKAYLKLCMIC
-643 YRYTINREI
+643 YRYTINSEV
-652 FFLAS
+652 FFLAT

-667 LQKKFKFSSKDD
+667 LQKKFGFSCKND

-687 LMSEADIN
+687 LMSEVDIN

-734 KLGVKQLDEGGISAS
+734 KLGVKQLDDGGISAS

-797 VDFIQKE
+797 VDFILKE

-865 MDYKG
+865 IDYKG
-870 DSNKVEKY
+870 DPNKVEKY

>member
-1 MAAVSSY
+1 
-8 FLDINSNDFFLIDN
+8 
-22 KKAFTLWLN
+22 
-31 VPKVTACQCNY
+31 
-42 DAKFM
+42 
-47 KSLMN
+47 MN
-52 KLVTLYEAIVVTCVV
+52 KLVTLYEAIVVTCAV

-110 KASLKYIDKTHWLIC
+110 KASQKYIDKTHWLIC

-150 IVCKLDSFA
+150 IVWKLDSFA

-167 GFIIGKF
+167 GFFVGILQ
-174 FRYNKNTESNTE
+174 YSKNIESNAE
-186 ENKGIVPIYLDEP
+186 ENEGIVPIYLDEP
-199 IVYENND
+199 IGYENND
-206 LLHYAELAR
+206 LLHYADLAR
-215 SLSYSIRQ
+215 SLSCSIRQ
-223 KSFSNSY
+223 KSFPNSY

-267 ASVNVNCIQ
+267 SSANVNCIQ

-282 LATSLSPFHT
+282 LATALSPFHT

-297 MKDYMEDLSVLADD
+297 MKDYMEDLSVLADG

-317 LGLINIKDAT
+317 LGLIHIKDAT
-327 DSRAR
+327 DSRDR
-332 LQDGI
+332 IQEGI
-337 EKINKKIVVFIDDLD
+337 EKIKKKIVVFIDDLD
-352 RLTCEEILEV
+352 RLTSEEILEV

-404 KYFCMEIALP
+404 KYFSMEIALP

-445 FQQSFMA
+445 VQQSFMA
-452 ISMYVE
+452 ISIYVE

-500 KELYDLIKSLECFDD
+500 KELYDLIKSLECFDA
-515 PDNKSENVYVLKL
+515 PDNESENVYVLKL

-539 AMRVLFPTRSNGNL
+539 AMRVLFPTRSKGNL

-591 ESNITDAD
+591 EPNITDAD

-613 VDIKDFLVKIENYQN
+613 VDIKDFLVKIEDYQN

-643 YRYTINREI
+643 YRYTINSEV
-652 FFLAS
+652 FFLAT

-687 LMSEADIN
+687 LMSDVDIN
-695 ATSYYLHYLLL
+695 APSYYLHYLLL

-711 MNIEEKDCV
+711 MNIEGKDCV
-720 FTNNELKDICLERL
+720 FTDKELKNICLERL
-734 KLGVKQLDEGGISAS
+734 KVGVKLLGEGRISAS

-762 NPSDLGQEGFVIMK
+762 NPSDSGQEGFELMK

-782 KDSIISTPKKYLYQA
+782 KDSIISTPQKYLYQA
-797 VDFIQKE
+797 VDFIPKE

-870 DSNKVEKY
+870 DPNKVEKY

>member
-1 MAAVSSY
+1 
-8 FLDINSNDFFLIDN
+8 
-22 KKAFTLWLN
+22 
-31 VPKVTACQCNY
+31 
-42 DAKFM
+42 
-47 KSLMN
+47 MN

-240 GKSSFLNLLKLNLKK
+240 GKSSFLNLLNLNLKK

-352 RLTCEEILEV
+352 RLTCGEILEV

-883 RKILEGETI
+883 H

>member
-1 MAAVSSY
+1 
-8 FLDINSNDFFLIDN
+8 
-22 KKAFTLWLN
+22 
-31 VPKVTACQCNY
+31 
-42 DAKFM
+42 
-47 KSLMN
+47 MN
-52 KLVTLYEAIVVTCVV
+52 KLVTLYEAIVVTCAV

-89 YSLAMICTVICL
+89 YSQAMICTVICL
-101 AIYCLRIGY
+101 AIYCLCIGY
-110 KASLKYIDKTHWLIC
+110 KASLKYIDKTYCLIC

-150 IVCKLDSFA
+150 IVWKLDSFA

-167 GFIIGKF
+167 GFIVGKILQ
-174 FRYNKNTESNTE
+174 YNKNTESNAE

-199 IVYENND
+199 IAYENND

-215 SLSYSIRQ
+215 SLSCSIRQ
-223 KSFSNSY
+223 KSFPNSY

-267 ASVNVNCIQ
+267 SSANVNCIQ
-276 MDFLST
+276 MDFLSI
-282 LATSLSPFHT
+282 LATTLSPFHT

-297 MKDYMEDLSVLADD
+297 MKDYMEALSVLADG

-317 LGLINIKDAT
+317 LGLIHIKDAT

-362 LKLITKNAAFVN
+362 LKLITKNAAFFN

-404 KYFCMEIALP
+404 KYFSMEIALP

-424 LLKELTKLSQKGLI
+424 LLKELTKLSQKGVI

-445 FQQSFMA
+445 FQQSFMT

-458 RYLLSLRD
+458 RYLQSLRD

-553 KSLNEKGQK
+553 NSLKEKGQK

-581 FNQEDINKLL
+581 LHQEDLNKLL
-591 ESNITDAD
+591 EPNITDAD

-613 VDIKDFLVKIENYQN
+613 VDIKDFLVKIEHYQN

-643 YRYTINREI
+643 YRYTINSEV
-652 FFLAS
+652 FFLAT

-667 LQKKFKFSSKDD
+667 LQKKFGFSCKND

-687 LMSEADIN
+687 LMSEVDIN

-734 KLGVKQLDEGGISAS
+734 KLGVKQLDDGGISAS

-797 VDFIQKE
+797 VDFILKE

-865 MDYKG
+865 IDYKG
-870 DSNKVEKY
+870 DPNKVEKY

>member
-1 MAAVSSY
+1 
-8 FLDINSNDFFLIDN
+8 
-22 KKAFTLWLN
+22 
-31 VPKVTACQCNY
+31 
-42 DAKFM
+42 
-47 KSLMN
+47 MN
-52 KLVTLYEAIVVTCVV
+52 KLVTLYEAIVVTCAV

-110 KASLKYIDKTHWLIC
+110 KASQKYIDKTHWLIC

-150 IVCKLDSFA
+150 IVWKLDSFA

-167 GFIIGKF
+167 GFFVGILQ
-174 FRYNKNTESNTE
+174 YSKNIESNAE
-186 ENKGIVPIYLDEP
+186 ENEGIVPIYLDEP
-199 IVYENND
+199 IGYENND
-206 LLHYAELAR
+206 LLHYADLAR
-215 SLSYSIRQ
+215 SLSCSIRQ
-223 KSFSNSY
+223 KSFPNSY

-267 ASVNVNCIQ
+267 SSANVNCIQ

-282 LATSLSPFHT
+282 LATALSPFHT

-297 MKDYMEDLSVLADD
+297 MKDYMEDLSVLADG

-317 LGLINIKDAT
+317 LGLIHIKDAT
-327 DSRAR
+327 DSRDR
-332 LQDGI
+332 IQEGI
-337 EKINKKIVVFIDDLD
+337 EKIKKKIVVFIDDLD
-352 RLTCEEILEV
+352 RLTSEEILEV

-404 KYFCMEIALP
+404 KYFSMEIALP

-445 FQQSFMA
+445 VQQSFMA
-452 ISMYVE
+452 ISIYVE

-515 PDNKSENVYVLKL
+515 PDNESENVYVLKL

-539 AMRVLFPTRSNGNL
+539 AMRVLFPTRSKGNL

-591 ESNITDAD
+591 EPNITDAD

-613 VDIKDFLVKIENYQN
+613 VDIKDFLVKIEDYQN

-643 YRYTINREI
+643 YRYTINSEV
-652 FFLAS
+652 FFLAT

-687 LMSEADIN
+687 LMSDVDIN
-695 ATSYYLHYLLL
+695 APSYYLHYLLL

-711 MNIEEKDCV
+711 MNIKGKDCV
-720 FTNNELKDICLERL
+720 FTDKELKNICLERL
-734 KLGVKQLDEGGISAS
+734 KVGVKLLGEGRISAS

-762 NPSDLGQEGFVIMK
+762 NPSDSGQEGFELMK

-782 KDSIISTPKKYLYQA
+782 KDSIISTPQKYLYQA
-797 VDFIQKE
+797 VDFIPKE

-870 DSNKVEKY
+870 DPNKVEKY

>member
-1 MAAVSSY
+1 
-8 FLDINSNDFFLIDN
+8 
-22 KKAFTLWLN
+22 
-31 VPKVTACQCNY
+31 
-42 DAKFM
+42 
-47 KSLMN
+47 MN
-52 KLVTLYEAIVVTCVV
+52 KLVTFYEAIVVTCAV

-174 FRYNKNTESNTE
+174 FRYNKNTESNAE

-215 SLSYSIRQ
+215 SLSCSIKQ
-223 KSFSNSY
+223 KSFPNSY

-267 ASVNVNCIQ
+267 SSANVNCIQ
-276 MDFLST
+276 MDFLSI
-282 LATSLSPFHT
+282 LATTLSPFHT

-297 MKDYMEDLSVLADD
+297 MKDYMEALSVLADG

-317 LGLINIKDAT
+317 LGLIHIKDAT

-734 KLGVKQLDEGGISAS
+734 KLGVKQLDEGGNISIRCALFRVGLFARCQS
-749 DVLYLGWACLQDA
+749 KRFG
-762 NPSDLGQEGFVIMK
+762 SRGFCDNERV
-776 ESKEII
+776 
-782 KDSIISTPKKYLYQA
+782 
-797 VDFIQKE
+797 
-804 TGKIQFEVKQSSQ
+804 
-817 LRDIFT
+817 
-823 TDELQNIIKEID
+823 
-835 SQGNN
+835 
-840 TLEDACNFWS
+840 
-850 KYLDY
+850 
-855 CITQK
+855 
-860 TMNLL
+860 
-865 MDYKG
+865 
-870 DSNKVEKY
+870 
-878 NYKQY
+878 
-883 RKILEGETI
+883 

>member
-1 MAAVSSY
+1 
-8 FLDINSNDFFLIDN
+8 
-22 KKAFTLWLN
+22 
-31 VPKVTACQCNY
+31 
-42 DAKFM
+42 
-47 KSLMN
+47 MN
-52 KLVTLYEAIVVTCVV
+52 KLVTFYEAIVVTCAV

-174 FRYNKNTESNTE
+174 FRYNKNTESNAE

-215 SLSYSIRQ
+215 SLSCSIKQ
-223 KSFSNSY
+223 KSFPNSY

-267 ASVNVNCIQ
+267 SSANVNCIQ
-276 MDFLST
+276 MDFLSI
-282 LATSLSPFHT
+282 LATTLSPFHT

-297 MKDYMEDLSVLADD
+297 MKDYMEALSVLADG

-317 LGLINIKDAT
+317 LGLIHIKDAT

-782 KDSIISTPKKYLYQA
+782 KDSIISTPKNICIKPLTLSR
-797 VDFIQKE
+797 KRL
-804 TGKIQFEVKQSSQ
+804 VKSN
-817 LRDIFT
+817 LRLSKVANFVIF
-823 TDELQNIIKEID
+823 LQRM
-835 SQGNN
+835 
-840 TLEDACNFWS
+840 NF
-850 KYLDY
+850 
-855 CITQK
+855 K
-860 TMNLL
+860 T
-865 MDYKG
+865 
-870 DSNKVEKY
+870 
-878 NYKQY
+878 
-883 RKILEGETI
+883 

>member
-1 MAAVSSY
+1 M
-8 FLDINSNDFFLIDN
+8 D
-22 KKAFTLWLN
+22 
-31 VPKVTACQCNY
+31 
-42 DAKFM
+42 
-47 KSLMN
+47 
-52 KLVTLYEAIVVTCVV
+52 KLTTPYEALVVTCIV
-67 FLLGEPL
+67 FLLGEPM
-74 YDKVFKNIWEFLSFQ
+74 YNKVFKNIWEFLSIR

-101 AIYCLRIGY
+101 AIYCLVIGY
-110 KASLKYIDKTHWLIC
+110 KASQKYIDKTHRLIC

-137 FFKCDSDDYSLIN
+137 FFKYDSDDYSLIN
-150 IVCKLDSFA
+150 ILWNLDSFA
-159 IFFMALFV
+159 IFFMALLFGFV
-167 GFIIGKF
+167 GGKISP
-174 FRYNKNTESNTE
+174 YSKNVKSNAE
-186 ENKGIVPIYLDEP
+186 ENEGIVPIYLDEP
-199 IVYENND
+199 IGCENND
-206 LLHYAELAR
+206 LLHYTELAR
-215 SLSYSIRQ
+215 SLSCSIRQ
-223 KSFSNSY
+223 KSFPNSY

-267 ASVNVNCIQ
+267 SSANVNCIQ
-276 MDFLST
+276 MDFLSA
-282 LATSLSPFHT
+282 LATALSPFHT
-292 GMKSV
+292 GMKSF
-297 MKDYMEDLSVLADD
+297 MKDYMEDLSVLADG

-317 LGLINIKDAT
+317 LGLIHIKDAT

-332 LQDGI
+332 LQKGI
-337 EKINKKIVVFIDDLD
+337 EKTKKKIVVCIDDLD
-352 RLTCEEILEV
+352 RLTSEEILEV

-374 TVFITAYDKDYINCI
+374 TVFVTAYDKDYINCI

-404 KYFCMEIALP
+404 KYFSMEIALP
-414 EGNQQIRSTL
+414 EGNRQIRSTL
-424 LLKELTKLSQKGLI
+424 LLKELIKLSQKGLI
-438 TACKEND
+438 TACREND

-452 ISMYVE
+452 FSMYVE

-472 TFCASYL
+472 TFCASYI
-479 PIQHEVYFEDVLMI
+479 PIQNEVYFEDVLMI

-539 AMRVLFPTRSNGNL
+539 TMRVLFPTRSNGNL
-553 KSLNEKGQK
+553 KFLNEKGQK

-581 FNQEDINKLL
+581 FHQEDLNKLL
-591 ESNITDAD
+591 NPNITDAD

-613 VDIKDFLVKIENYQN
+613 VDIKDYLVKIEDYQN
-628 SQNQLKAYLKLCMIC
+628 SRDQLKAYLKLCMIC
-643 YRYTINREI
+643 YRYTINSEV
-652 FFLAS
+652 FFLAT

-667 LQKKFKFSSKDD
+667 LQKKFGFSSKDD
-679 YKQYVKDI
+679 YKLYVKDI
-687 LMSEADIN
+687 LMSDVDIN

-711 MNIEEKDCV
+711 MRIEEKDCV
-720 FTNNELKDICLERL
+720 FTDNELKDICLERL
-734 KLGVKQLDEGGISAS
+734 KVGVKQLGEGRISAS

-762 NPSDLGQEGFVIMK
+762 DPSDSGQEGFELMK

-782 KDSIISTPKKYLYQA
+782 MDSIISTPQKYLYQA
-797 VDFIQKE
+797 VDFIPKK

-817 LRDIFT
+817 LNDIFT
-823 TDELQNIIKEID
+823 KEELQNIIKKID

-840 TLEDACNFWS
+840 TLENACNFWS
-850 KYLDY
+850 EYLDY
-855 CITQK
+855 CIAQK

-865 MDYKG
+865 MDYRG
-870 DSNKVEKY
+870 DPNKVEKY
-878 NYKQY
+878 NYKHY
-883 RKILEGETI
+883 RKILEGETIG

>member
-1 MAAVSSY
+1 M
-8 FLDINSNDFFLIDN
+8 
-22 KKAFTLWLN
+22 
-31 VPKVTACQCNY
+31 PKVTAYQCNY

-52 KLVTLYEAIVVTCVV
+52 KLVTLYEAIVVTCAV

-74 YDKVFKNIWEFLSFQ
+74 YDKVFKNIWEFLFFQ

-167 GFIIGKF
+167 GFFIGKF
-174 FRYNKNTESNTE
+174 FRYNKNTESNAE

-215 SLSYSIRQ
+215 SLSCSIRQ
-223 KSFSNSY
+223 KSFPNSY

-255 VSDVIVVDFNAR
+255 VPDVIVVDFNAR
-267 ASVNVNCIQ
+267 SSANVNCIQ
-276 MDFLST
+276 MDFLSI
-282 LATSLSPFHT
+282 LATTLSPFHT

-297 MKDYMEDLSVLADD
+297 MKDYMEALSVLADG

-317 LGLINIKDAT
+317 LGLIHIKDAT

-528 KENIKFKDDYD
+528 MENIKFKNDYD

-591 ESNITDAD
+591 EPNITDAD

-628 SQNQLKAYLKLCMIC
+628 SQNHLKAYLKLCMIC
-643 YRYTINREI
+643 YRYTINSDNSEI
-652 FFLAS
+652 FFLVS

-667 LQKKFKFSSKDD
+667 LQEKFKFSSKDD

-687 LMSEADIN
+687 LMSEVDIN

-762 NPSDLGQEGFVIMK
+762 NPSDLGQEGFELMK

>member
-1 MAAVSSY
+1 
-8 FLDINSNDFFLIDN
+8 
-22 KKAFTLWLN
+22 
-31 VPKVTACQCNY
+31 
-42 DAKFM
+42 
-47 KSLMN
+47 MN

-878 NYKQY
+878 NSIV
-883 RKILEGETI
+883 R

>member
-1 MAAVSSY
+1 M
-8 FLDINSNDFFLIDN
+8 
-22 KKAFTLWLN
+22 
-31 VPKVTACQCNY
+31 PKVTACQCNY

>member
-1 MAAVSSY
+1 
-8 FLDINSNDFFLIDN
+8 
-22 KKAFTLWLN
+22 
-31 VPKVTACQCNY
+31 
-42 DAKFM
+42 
-47 KSLMN
+47 MN
-52 KLVTLYEAIVVTCVV
+52 KLVTFYEAIVVTCAV

-174 FRYNKNTESNTE
+174 FRYNKNTESNAE

-215 SLSYSIRQ
+215 SLSCSIKQ
-223 KSFSNSY
+223 KSFPNSY

-267 ASVNVNCIQ
+267 SSANVNCIQ
-276 MDFLST
+276 MDFLSI
-282 LATSLSPFHT
+282 LATTLSPFHT

-297 MKDYMEDLSVLADD
+297 MKDYMEALSVLADG

-317 LGLINIKDAT
+317 LGLIHIKDAT